1 MVTTPWSENFPLQS
15 IKFPR
20 GGSSWVENG
29 LNKLSWETWVYELGP
44 LRGQTHSFHSSGWG
58 EILSPLFGTEG
69 LYWQGAPEEAHR
81 EGILNLGTILCPATM
96 GQWEVVE
103 PGPGKLSPGLLGAER
118 SGEKHTDET
127 SATSALSHPVREEL
141 DVWGRTRVD
150 SETSLETQTD
160 PLVPGWTPSIS
171 APPPRGGASIP
182 RASAPVSTRCL
193 LLYCGSPGCK
203 LLEETT
209 TSLGTTGGSG
219 HTSLQSGRDRKPPWW
234 FMWETTDVLSECTST
249 WWPLRSARNFLRAK
263 NTANIS
269 RRLMCHEKCWSFH
282 RPWLERPSKIAPP
295 AVREASV
302 ISILRWHEAPSTG
315 PWDRNHGSS
324 TLPRHESIAAW
335 PWSCERGCLSGKT
348 LWSWATTVEVSC
360 TAHILKPS
368 CCLLAIM
375 LVIILTDNTK

>member
-58 EILSPLFGTEG
+58 EILSPLLGTEG
-69 LYWQGAPEEAHR
+69 LYWQGAPEEARR

-127 SATSALSHPVREEL
+127 SATSALSRPVREEL

-193 LLYCGSPGCK
+193 LLYCGSPGSK

-209 TSLGTTGGSG
+209 TSLGTTAGSG
-219 HTSLQSGRDRKPPWW
+219 TPVCKVDVTVNPPGDLCGRPLMCCLSGQAHGGPWDLLGISWGQKIQPTSPDGWCAMRNAGPS
-234 FMWETTDVLSECTST
+234 TDHDSSV
-249 WWPLRSARNFLRAK
+249 PLRSLPQPWERHLSLAFCDDMKLPARD
-263 NTANIS
+263 
-269 RRLMCHEKCWSFH
+269 
-282 RPWLERPSKIAPP
+282 PG
-295 AVREASV
+295 
-302 ISILRWHEAPSTG
+302 TG
-315 PWDRNHGSS
+315 
-324 TLPRHESIAAW
+324 
-335 PWSCERGCLSGKT
+335 
-348 LWSWATTVEVSC
+348 TTVLPHYQGMKVSPRDLDH
-360 TAHILKPS
+360 AKGVASRGKPFGPEPP
-368 CCLLAIM
+368 L
-375 LVIILTDNTK
+375 